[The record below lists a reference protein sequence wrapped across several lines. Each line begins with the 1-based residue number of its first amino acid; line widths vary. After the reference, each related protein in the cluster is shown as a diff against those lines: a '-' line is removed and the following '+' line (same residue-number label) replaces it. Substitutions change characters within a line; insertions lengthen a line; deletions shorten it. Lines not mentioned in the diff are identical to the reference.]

1 MRPLRLSLQGLTR
14 FSAPLTLDLTTAPP
28 GLIAIT
34 GGNGEGKTTLL
45 DALAPAALFRSLS
58 TRPGPLK
65 EHCTRRDSSI
75 ELDMEYGG
83 RVYRHRLT
91 IDPDAA
97 GGRGK
102 EEAFLF
108 EDGVPVSDRLVKA
121 YDEAVARIYP
131 SQAVFFA
138 SAFAAQ
144 NRTGNFLQLAMGERK
159 ELFATLLGLGHLQTL
174 SERSGAGRR
183 PLDAIAARL
192 DEDAAAL
199 AHDQAE
205 AVTLAVELATARE
218 RVAALDAAAA
228 VAIEEAAT
236 IRERLTGL
244 RRKLGEANLEREKA
258 LNRRRAL
265 STQQDTAADTVNDN
279 ARAMERIERDFG
291 AGIEKT
297 RREATQLQGATD
309 EHARLSADYREARA
323 RLVGLEAEHTAAV
336 KGAAEKEG
344 RLERMGTTRI
354 RLATEREALATITA
368 RIEAAGDARGIL
380 ARAQAL
386 LGEMDARAKGERTRT
401 ATAST
406 LATRARDRASAAL
419 EQAKRSAELLDG
431 VPCGGRA
438 VLFGDWR
445 DGEPDHAGADCGSCR
460 FLTDARTARDSL
472 NTLTEE
478 LHLAEQAVT
487 QAEAGA
493 ASLVELEG
501 KLTAQRAEVDIL
513 TRAANALTRDES
525 QAVTTR
531 GAIRSLE
538 EAIAD
543 EGRLTVDL
551 ATDRARVGELAQ
563 SIADARA
570 KVGRLATEGAAAQA
584 TMTHLGGAGERLR
597 TAEAE
602 IARLPLLRLAHDTAQ
617 TRLQELVADLADLV
631 IPAPADEL
639 AAEVRTVGTESF
651 EADEGHAVASRAAR
665 EARTASDRLD
675 GRLDALGDLPARE
688 AVLAERRRTVSLRR
702 AGFVLCEQGFG
713 QSGIQALEIDAAGPE
728 VSMIANELLTSAF
741 GGRFTLQLR
750 TIQEAGRGK
759 VQKEVFDIVVLD
771 GQSGGARQHAALSG
785 GEQVLVDEALKLA
798 LAIFNARR
806 AGAPFET
813 LFRDEADGALSEEA
827 ASRYP
832 EMLRRAVEL
841 GGFRNVYFITH
852 RQTCAEQADARIV
865 VGGGRAV
872 LE

>member
-65 EHCTRRDSSI
+65 EHCTRRDSMI

-108 EDGVPVSDRLVKA
+108 EDGVPVSDRLVKS

-144 NRTGNFLQLAMGERK
+144 NRTGNFLQLSMTDRK

-199 AHDQAE
+199 ARDQAE
-205 AVTLAVELATARE
+205 AVTLAVELTTARE
-218 RVAALDAAAA
+218 RVAALDAAALTA
-228 VAIEEAAT
+228 SEEAAT
-236 IRERLTGL
+236 IRERLTEL
-244 RRKLGEANLEREKA
+244 RRKLGEANIEREKA
-258 LNRRRAL
+258 LNRRRTL
-265 STQQDTAADTVNDN
+265 SVARDTAADTVNDN
-279 ARAMERIERDFG
+279 ARAMERIERDHG

-297 RREATQLQGATD
+297 RREAAQLQEATT

-336 KGAAEKEG
+336 KSAAEKEA
-344 RLERMGTTRI
+344 RLERMGTTRL
-354 RLATEREALATITA
+354 RLGTEREALAAITA

-431 VPCGGRA
+431 VPCGGEELYTESQYPR
-438 VLFGDWR
+438 
-445 DGEPDHAGADCGSCR
+445 DCGSCR
-460 FLTDARTARDSL
+460 FLTDARTAREGL
-472 NTLTEE
+472 NALTEE
-478 LHLAEQAVT
+478 LHLAERAVA

-493 ASLVELEG
+493 ASLVELEA
-501 KLTAQRAEVDIL
+501 KLTAQRAEVDTL

-538 EAIAD
+538 EALAD

-551 ATDRARVGELAQ
+551 ATDRARVGDLAE

-584 TMTHLGGAGERLR
+584 TMSHLGGAGDRLR
-597 TAEAE
+597 TAEGE

-651 EADEGHAVASRAAR
+651 EADERHAAASRAAR

-675 GRLDALGDLPARE
+675 GRLDVMGDLPARE

-759 VQKEVFDIVVLD
+759 VQKEVFDIIVLD

-865 VGGGRAV
+865 VSGGRAV